1 MKYAKVYSFSFQNN
15 QVQWISLHVQIH
27 TGLNQIH
34 FVGLNEKMQKNYKI
48 RLQMYY
54 KKHFKRFPRGNVHIL
69 LEGLEKKEET
79 YQGDYF
85 FPLLF
90 ALRLAEEELYAGQN
104 YFAYGEVDTDDTLY
118 LGKESIPYLALFLE
132 KWKEKDL
139 AFQIFPSLALHQM
152 FEKQINLQLSKL
164 KSPFIEITQ
173 VSHFLYTLKK
183 NTLLSPAYNKK
194 IFSFLEK
201 RSLLSSPME
210 ESHEI
215 HRNSV
220 HFQEDLL
227 PLSLLK
233 NQSFA
238 LDALL
243 LACAGGHSLLLIG
256 SAGCGKSNLACW
268 ANELLFSLSE
278 EKNFAL
284 WLLAYSQSY
293 PCFPETQ
300 KKYCYL
306 HPSQNFEKWKFLQ
319 KKEIYPKQML
329 IWDELCLYEKRRMQ
343 LLLEYLEKGDK
354 METEENLLHIA
365 CTNPCPCGL
374 FLEREKLCNCSKG
387 KILAYQKHLSS
398 SLLQRFDLK
407 IEMVKP
413 EQIEMLDQEKEQSFL
428 ESLQRKI
435 RQAKHMCVQRQQEKS
450 NAFLSEKELLENG
463 HLHKE
468 IKENMAELYQEF
480 SLPARSFYK
489 LLRLGRTQ
497 ADLEGEVEVKIAH
510 LWTVFSFMGTHLDS
524 LFLASQNK
532 S

>member
-1 MKYAKVYSFSFQNN
+1 MKYAKVYSFSLQKK
-15 QVQWISLHVQIH
+15 QVQWISIQVQIH

-34 FVGLNEKMQKNYKI
+34 FVGLNEKLQRNYKI

-54 KKHFKRFPRGNVHIL
+54 KKYFKRFPRGNIHIL
-69 LEGLEKKEET
+69 LEGLEKKEEV

-90 ALRLAEEELYAGQN
+90 ALRLAEEELYVCQN
-104 YFAYGEVDTDDTLY
+104 YFAYGEVDTDDSLY
-118 LGKESIPYLALFLE
+118 LGKESIPYLSLFLE
-132 KWKEKDL
+132 KWKEKTFE
-139 AFQIFPSLALHQM
+139 FQIFPSLEVHKM
-152 FEKQINLQLSKL
+152 FEKQVNLQLSKL
-164 KSPFIEITQ
+164 KSSFIELSQ
-173 VSHFLYTLKK
+173 VSNFLYSLKK
-183 NTLLSPAYNKK
+183 NTLVVPEQNKN
-194 IFSFLEK
+194 IFSFLEDK
-201 RSLLSSPME
+201 FVTKNQE
-210 ESHEI
+210 ESEEEQQ
-215 HRNSV
+215 NSLY
-220 HFQEDLL
+220 FQEDLL

-268 ANELLFSLSE
+268 ANEFLHLVSE
-278 EKNFAL
+278 ESKFAL
-284 WLLAYSQSY
+284 WLQAYGQSF
-293 PCFPETQ
+293 PCFPKEQ
-300 KKYCYL
+300 RKYYYL
-306 HPSQNFEKWKFLQ
+306 HPSQDFEKWKFLQ
-319 KKEIYPKQML
+319 KREIYPKQML

-354 METEENLLHIA
+354 MEEEEEILHIA

-374 FLEREKLCNCSKG
+374 FLEREKICNCNKG
-387 KILAYQKHLSS
+387 KIVAYQKHLSS

-413 EQIEMLDQEKEQSFL
+413 EQIEILDKQKEVAFLQSL
-428 ESLQRKI
+428 KSKI
-435 RQAKHMCVQRQQEKS
+435 NQAKEMRAKRKQEKS
-450 NAFLSEKELLENG
+450 NAFLSEKELLEKGNF
-463 HLHKE
+463 HKE
-468 IKENMAELYQEF
+468 IKENMTNLYQVF

-497 ADLEGEVEVKIAH
+497 ADLEGEFEVKISH

-524 LFLASQNK
+524 LFWASQNK